1 MEVGKIIL
9 SAEGNYN
16 LSKENES
23 LHNMCNIPAQKIRLF
38 FFKKKRINTSSTPF
52 AVGTSMYSEVNLHV
66 ITYKLLTQ
74 ANTKGGTYHTM
85 YMHFQYELL
94 SATAVGWVD
103 PSSIIFHNSL
113 CFTVKNFW

>member
-38 FFKKKRINTSSTPF
+38 F
-52 AVGTSMYSEVNLHV
+52 
-66 ITYKLLTQ
+66 
-74 ANTKGGTYHTM
+74 
-85 YMHFQYELL
+85 
-94 SATAVGWVD
+94 
-103 PSSIIFHNSL
+103 
-113 CFTVKNFW
+113 